1 MPKKDTK
8 TSAKNHTTPKKAVVK
23 KAIRKVA
30 KSKNSLPDDSSKS
43 VEIKVNKLT
52 EKDIEGV
59 FDKII
64 ERNTKDKPPIKVKYR
79 PPKTVKQ
86 QVVNIITPTA
96 TEKREVMRQKKAN
109 EKALRLK
116 REANAR
122 VAELKLEAERMAN
135 ELRIRAEE
143 KATEIRMEANAKVAR
158 INGKANKKAVKR
170 ELKETIKRAK
180 QEAAEKLG
188 KTIKSKPVKKV
199 VAIFDKPEPVRKKS
213 SLPRT
218 FAKLSIGIFVV
229 MLLCVGV
236 GIAYT
241 WYIGQNDVS
250 AVSDVAPVAAASTSP
265 IIKPQKT
272 AVDAK
277 VGVSV
282 QYFSTPLTPGSAAS
296 MQIKTNPE
304 ARCTITAV
312 YNDVAS
318 KDSGLVTKTADE
330 YGVVGWDWT
339 VDSWAPLGKWPI
351 TVTCSN
357 AKNSGMARGDLV
369 LVSKLN

>member
-1 MPKKDTK
+1 MPKKDTE
-8 TSAKNHTTPKKAVVK
+8 TSAKDNITPKKTVVK
-23 KAIRKVA
+23 KSTRKA
-30 KSKNSLPDDSSKS
+30 AMSNTSPSDDSSKS

-64 ERNTKDKPPIKVKYR
+64 ERNTKDKPPVKVKYR
-79 PPKTVKQ
+79 PPKKVKQ
-86 QVVNIITPTA
+86 EVVNISTPTA
-96 TEKREVMRQKKAN
+96 ADKREAIRKNKAD
-109 EKALRLK
+109 EKASRLK
-116 REANAR
+116 REANQR
-122 VAELKLEAERMAN
+122 VAELTLEADRMAA
-135 ELRIRAEE
+135 ELRVRAEE
-143 KATEIRMEANAKVAR
+143 KAAEIRMEANAKVAR

-180 QEAAEKLG
+180 QETAEKLG
-188 KTIKSKPVKKV
+188 KTVKSKPVKKV
-199 VAIFDKPEPVRKKS
+199 VARSDRSEPVRKKP
-213 SLPRT
+213 SLPRKL
-218 FAKLSIGIFVV
+218 AKLSIGIFVV

-241 WYIGQNDVS
+241 WYMGQNDVS

-277 VGVSV
+277 VGVSI

-312 YNDVAS
+312 YNDVTS

-357 AKNSGMARGDLV
+357 AKNSGMSRGDLV